1 MEYMK
6 NIDYEKNRHSCYYLK
21 YHLVVVIK
29 YRHPVLAI
37 PEIKNQLIEISY
49 RLFEKEWQCRIENIN
64 TDKDHIH
71 ILFVSKPQVQLSK
84 LINNY
89 KTVTSRLLRKQFA
102 EQLKP
107 YFWKPYF
114 WSDSYFIGTVSEV
127 TESMIYKYIDDQG
140 KK

>member
-1 MEYMK
+1 MK
-6 NIDYEKNRHSCYYLK
+6 DTDYEKNRHSCYYLK

-29 YRHPVLAI
+29 YRHPVLDI
-37 PEIKNQLIEISY
+37 PELKNQLIEISH
-49 RLFEKEWQCRIENIN
+49 RLFEQEWHCKIENIN

-71 ILFVSKPQVQLSK
+71 ILFSSKPQVQLSK

-107 YFWKPYF
+107 YFWKSYF

-127 TESMIYKYIDDQG
+127 TESMIYRYIDEQG